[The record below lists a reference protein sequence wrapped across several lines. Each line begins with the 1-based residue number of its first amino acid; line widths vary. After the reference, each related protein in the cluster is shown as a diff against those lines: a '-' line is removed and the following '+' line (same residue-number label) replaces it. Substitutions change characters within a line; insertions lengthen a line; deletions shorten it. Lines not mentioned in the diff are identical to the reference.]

1 MKGVHTYTKSYLSVG
16 TYIFTQVNA
25 NKIIHQVILPL
36 ASLMCV
42 KYVHIKAR
50 IYANMYIIKQ
60 LTNRHPSVSR
70 VVRMLKHVYIC
81 FAINFIDKCTHNNI
95 TVALR
100 QTIQGPCYL
109 FIDPA
114 VTTLDPN
121 QLKYFLATNGRK
133 LIWPLDELPIA
144 TTTGN

>member
-1 MKGVHTYTKSYLSVG
+1 MYT
-16 TYIFTQVNA
+16 FTQVNA

-36 ASLMCV
+36 ASLMWV
-42 KYVHIKAR
+42 KYVHIKACFAR
-50 IYANMYIIKQ
+50 IYANTYIIKQ
-60 LTNRHPSVSR
+60 LINRHPTVPP
-70 VVRMLKHVYIC
+70 VVRTLKHVYIC
-81 FAINFIDKCTHNNI
+81 FAINFMDKCTHNNI

-100 QTIQGPCYL
+100 QTIQGPRYL

-133 LIWPLDELPIA
+133 LIWLLDELPIA